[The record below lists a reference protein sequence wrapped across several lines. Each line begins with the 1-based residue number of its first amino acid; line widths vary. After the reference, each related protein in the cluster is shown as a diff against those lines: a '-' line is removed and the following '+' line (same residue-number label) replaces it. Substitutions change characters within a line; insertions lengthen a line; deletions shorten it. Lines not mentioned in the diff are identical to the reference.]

1 MWDPHPRSRL
11 GCMLMAATSQNADCT
26 ACSTG
31 SQLISGILATTRSD
45 VQVTSRCFVFSKT
58 PWLSSAYDLPFVYRA
73 ATRQCMAISHSRI
86 KTIKVTC
93 DRFKQM
99 VEGIQSGN
107 EFTAGFFDMTKW
119 EEFRREDERYV
130 CDSCMFADPKYLERY
145 GSCF

>member
-1 MWDPHPRSRL
+1 
-11 GCMLMAATSQNADCT
+11 
-26 ACSTG
+26 
-31 SQLISGILATTRSD
+31 
-45 VQVTSRCFVFSKT
+45 
-58 PWLSSAYDLPFVYRA
+58 
-73 ATRQCMAISHSRI
+73 MAISHSRI

-99 VEGIQSGN
+99 VEGIQSEN

-119 EEFRREDERYV
+119 EEFRREDERCV